1 MKTNVI
7 QELTAEVWRYDK
19 DSNHLQFL
27 KKSHNI
33 ENGSFVRQPHNFGH
47 TIFIFLDWMD
57 IFCQEIVQRLRTT
70 TSHGADNFL
79 RQFYIILY
87 NVWAYHI
94 WDFWYVR
101 TKLKIFPLVFEPLH
115 DAFYGHHYD
124 SLVFKVIR
132 FYIIFK
138 NIASTYCKV
147 IMVCRDTLGFEIR
160 VGKHCKQ

>member
-1 MKTNVI
+1 MNIFRFWKIIFDLYLNLMKTNVI
-7 QELTAEVWRYDK
+7 QDK
-19 DSNHLQFL
+19 SRPDCWSLKIRPRFKSFTIW

-70 TSHGADNFL
+70 TSHGSDNFL

-101 TKLKIFPLVFEPLH
+101 TKFKIFPLVFEPVH

-124 SLVFKVIR
+124 SLVFKVCNTILY
-132 FYIIFK
+132 YIWE
-138 NIASTYCKV
+138 YC
-147 IMVCRDTLGFEIR
+147 
-160 VGKHCKQ
+160 

>member
-1 MKTNVI
+1 MNFFRFWKIIFDLYLNLMKTYVI
-7 QELTAEVWRYDK
+7 QVLTAEVWRYDQ
-19 DSNHLQFL
+19 DLNHLQFF
-27 KKSHNI
+27 KKSHHI

-47 TIFIFLDWMD
+47 TIFIFSDWMD

-101 TKLKIFPLVFEPLH
+101 TKFKIFPLVFEPLH
-115 DAFYGHHYD
+115 DAFYGHNYD
-124 SLVFKVIR
+124 SLVFKVCNTILY
-132 FYIIFK
+132 YI
-138 NIASTYCKV
+138 
-147 IMVCRDTLGFEIR
+147 
-160 VGKHCKQ
+160 